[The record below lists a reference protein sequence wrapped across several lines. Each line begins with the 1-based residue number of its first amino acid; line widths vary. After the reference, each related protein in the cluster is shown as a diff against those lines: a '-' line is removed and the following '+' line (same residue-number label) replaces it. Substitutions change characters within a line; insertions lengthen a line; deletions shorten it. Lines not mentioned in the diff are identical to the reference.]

1 MTSEPHTSA
10 QAAGKPEAAGANP
23 EIIFF
28 GRLEERKG
36 LIEFVEA
43 LIALAGK
50 GMTGFSVTFL
60 GKEIRLYSSLGGRVS
75 SGEYIR
81 RKLDGQGF
89 PYQILSDLSSQ
100 GAIAYVRR
108 SRSAIVCLA
117 SPTDN
122 FPNTGLEMAQVPV
135 PLVLSDTLAFRQT
148 QELVGRKE
156 GVFWFK
162 PESVESLCT
171 QLGKALE
178 GLPAKIAVPEM
189 AAIQAINKGLV
200 AQRLRLIEETFA
212 SALPYWP
219 QVNTSVRV
227 CILSNG
233 KAGPIKASMRSLQ
246 CMTADLSEI
255 LVWSPEEL
263 TPEVA
268 ADVKSVSPGA
278 SFAQE
283 IASPPEGPDFLLL
296 LCAGATLQPACL
308 ENFVEAATRSQAGL
322 VVSAGWGGLLEKEV
336 RSFNPGSA
344 SQLLQANRSSGGCI
358 FLSRTFY
365 ESLPAPTADTPHLM
379 IWQLTLAAAITGE
392 KTAYLP
398 YPQYCMPPA
407 AEPDCAEARS
417 EKNLALLSRYAT
429 SIPPGQ
435 WVRREI
441 FGMALTIQQLA
452 ESLHRTRESLA
463 QAEQQGA
470 QTKQELASVHAS
482 GAWRLVAWLRKPR
495 REFQAFMAR
504 RKAATP

>member
-1 MTSEPHTSA
+1 MTSAPHTSV
-10 QAAGKPEAAGANP
+10 QAASAPEAAGANP

-36 LIEFVEA
+36 LVEFVEA

-50 GMTGFSVTFL
+50 GITGFSVTFL
-60 GKEIRLYSSLGGRVS
+60 GKEICLYSSRTGRVS

-100 GAIAYVRR
+100 GAIAHVRR

-135 PLVLSDTLAFRQT
+135 PLVLSDTIAFRQT

-162 PESVESLCT
+162 PESAKSLCT
-171 QLGKALE
+171 QLGRALE
-178 GLPAKIAVPEM
+178 GLPAKITVPERK
-189 AAIQAINKGLV
+189 AIQSINDGLA

-212 SALPYWP
+212 SAHPYRP
-219 QVNTSVRV
+219 QANTRVCV

-233 KAGPIKASMRSLQ
+233 EAGPVQASLRSLQ
-246 CMTADLSEI
+246 CATAEMAEI
-255 LVWSPEEL
+255 LVWSPEPLAPEAAAEL
-263 TPEVA
+263 KNA
-268 ADVKSVSPGA
+268 SPRA
-278 SFAQE
+278 TFAQE
-283 IASPPEGPDFLLL
+283 IASPSDGPEFLLL
-296 LCAGATLQPACL
+296 LCAGATLQPASL

-322 VVSAGWGGLLEKEV
+322 VVSAGWGGLQGKEV
-336 RSFNPGSA
+336 LSFTPGAA

-358 FLSRTFY
+358 FLSRKFY

-407 AEPDCAEARS
+407 AEPDCTETRS

-429 SIPPGQ
+429 STPPGQ
-435 WVRREI
+435 WARREI

-452 ESLHRTRESLA
+452 ETLHRTRESLV
-463 QAEQQGA
+463 QAEHQGA
-470 QTKQELASVHAS
+470 QAKRDLASVHAS
-482 GAWRLVAWLRKPR
+482 AAWHLVAWLRQPR
-495 REFQAFMAR
+495 REFKAFMAR
-504 RKAATP
+504 KKTASQ